1 MVGFFCLWGMIRA
14 VILDPIILPF
24 PPSGNTYYRSVR
36 MGKSCRVLLSK
47 AGREYKTN
55 VKEVVDDYIA
65 KTEFDEVPFPYEGRL
80 MLHIRLHAPTRRM
93 YDLDNRLKAVC
104 DALEYAGIYI
114 DDNQIDSIT
123 VRRGEVM
130 KNNGR
135 ATVQIIELDGDDE

>member
-1 MVGFFCLWGMIRA
+1 MYDASMI
-14 VILDPIILPF
+14 LNPITLPF

-65 KTEFDEVPFPYEGRL
+65 SEALDEIPFPYEGRL
-80 MLHIRLHAPTRRM
+80 VMVVRLHAPTRRK
-93 YDLDNRLKAVC
+93 YDLDNRLKAIC
-104 DALEYAGIYI
+104 DALQYANVFL

-123 VRRGEVM
+123 VRRGEVL
-130 KNNGR
+130 KNDGK
-135 ATVQIIELDGDDE
+135 AVVQLVELH

>member
-1 MVGFFCLWGMIRA
+1 
-14 VILDPIILPF
+14 
-24 PPSGNTYYRSVR
+24 

-65 KTEFDEVPFPYEGRL
+65 KTEFDEVPFPYQGRL

-93 YDLDNRLKAVC
+93 YDLDNRLKAIG
-104 DALEYAGIYI
+104 DSLQYANLFL
-114 DDNQIDSIT
+114 DDSQIDSIT

-130 KNNGR
+130 KNNGC
-135 ATVQIIELDGDDE
+135 AIVQIIQLDGEDE